1 VHIDKDF
8 PALRWYVTKGMHQA
22 LPRATEIFTA
32 TLNTGRLNEH
42 NVDEIQAEEGLV
54 NEQNRATYLR
64 IVVSLGH

>member
-1 VHIDKDF
+1 
-8 PALRWYVTKGMHQA
+8 MHQA